1 VVGWLGWGVVGAV
14 VDGGADKVAEEG
26 VGVQGL

>member
-14 VDGGADKVAEEG
+14 VDSGADEVAEEG